1 MKRLYKISVFA
12 SLLLL
17 SACSDN
23 NTVQQKTIQGRIV
36 DSSAIEQAT
45 VFYDINKNGLL
56 DKSEP
61 QTQSNEKGFFTLNI
75 SQELAND
82 YTIPLVSKN
91 GYSTFDNK
99 RYTNTLMALRD
110 KKEKEVILTP
120 LSTLIA
126 VDVLENLNQRV
137 QRVYKASNSSNTLL
151 ELLEK
156 SKQEFAKLLDLE
168 KALLTQDPIELALKK
183 NNTKPLEA
191 NIKVSKVAQELKK
204 ALKKEIKEQE
214 KKAIQSFKALSKAL
228 KKAQKSGDEALKEAV
243 EYVAEVAPESFDK
256 KVIQELKE
264 SVKTTLEEFNQ
275 QWQEQKD
282 EIIKTLKEQ
291 EGIKTKEDTN
301 SSKTPTHEINKTKSK
316 DKNSTQLQEN
326 NISKIEDEI
335 KEEKNT
341 TKEISKELN
350 DTKENST
357 TIEQNK
363 TKERTAKIK
372 DTTPPTIT
380 LKGENP
386 QIIEFGQKYQELG
399 ATLSDDKDSNP
410 TLIIDTSKLN
420 LDKLGEYKVIYIAKD
435 SAGNEANAT
444 RIVKVVDTT
453 PPTITLFG
461 DNNITLELNEEYKEA
476 GFEAIDNY
484 DGNIT
489 NKVKI
494 LGSVQTDT
502 AKTYT
507 LTYSVTDSSN
517 NSATATRTI
526 TVIDPYSYIP
536 KANELSDAVAM
547 RFLNKATFGA
557 DKNSL
562 NALKEKGVVAWL
574 DEQLN
579 MPLREDEYLRKTIEI
594 AKEAEPDKNPD
605 SIEDYLA
612 DNDIVFNK
620 KYASFHSPR
629 WMESAWFDIAMTA
642 PDQLRQK
649 VTYALSQIIVE
660 SDFEPIFIRR
670 GEALSRYFDILAKN
684 AFANYK
690 QLLTDISFNSGMS
703 LFLTYNGNKKLHLNE
718 ANVSIYPD
726 ENYAREIM
734 QLFSI
739 GLNKLNMDGTPQKD
753 AQGNLIPTYTQDDV
767 NELARVFTGWDIK
780 RNTRFGLIGFTRGDL
795 THPIEFTQKY
805 HDFGE
810 KKVLGKT
817 IPAGL
822 SGEDDIKAAIDI
834 IMSNSNVAPFI
845 SKNLIMRLT
854 KSNPSPAYIQR
865 VATVFANTQGDLK
878 EVVKAIFL
886 DKEIWDDMKEL
897 KSVKFKEPVVALMNL
912 YRRLE
917 IKPLPYWYFCGFGG
931 PSDDNATNCTRVH
944 NKFLFNNPTPYAGQ
958 GPGRAP
964 TVFNFYNNDFVPND
978 AEFKATKEVAPEVQI
993 QNDTIL
999 IKFNNKIRDVFN
1011 WEEVRMLANSNESI
1025 EEIIQKAPANKS
1037 IPYYYIGADK
1047 YYFNLQEDYDF
1058 LEARIDGDT
1067 DGDFEELKDS
1077 YQKGDIEKINKAVKE
1092 YIDYVDQKLTGG
1104 LLSDEEKEVIYQQ
1117 LTKQEKGFYNHWA
1130 GDDTAEAKIRQI
1142 MSEVLRPLYRFI
1154 ITSDKFMT
1162 E

>member
-1 MKRLYKISVFA
+1 LIGSLNFTKEEKMKRLYKISVFA

-183 NNTKPLEA
+183 NNTKPLET

-301 SSKTPTHEINKTKSK
+301 SSKTPTNEINKTKSK
-316 DKNSTQLQEN
+316 EKNSTQLQEN

-335 KEEKNT
+335 KKDKNT
-341 TKEISKELN
+341 TKIKEHNTTQVQENNASKSKEVKEKN
-350 DTKENST
+350 DTQAN
-357 TIEQNK
+357 
-363 TKERTAKIK
+363 TALKQDI
-372 DTTPPTIT
+372 TPPTIT

-420 LDKLGEYKVIYIAKD
+420 LNKLGEYEVIYIAKD
-435 SAGNEANAT
+435 SAGNEANTT
-444 RIVKVVDTT
+444 RVVKVVDTT
-453 PPTITLFG
+453 PPIITLFG

-536 KANELSDAVAM
+536 KADELSDAVAM

-649 VTYALSQIIVE
+649 VTYALSQIIV
-660 SDFEPIFIRR
+660 
-670 GEALSRYFDILAKN
+670 G
-684 AFANYK
+684 
-690 QLLTDISFNSGMS
+690 
-703 LFLTYNGNKKLHLNE
+703 
-718 ANVSIYPD
+718 
-726 ENYAREIM
+726 RE
-734 QLFSI
+734 
-739 GLNKLNMDGTPQKD
+739 
-753 AQGNLIPTYTQDDV
+753 
-767 NELARVFTGWDIK
+767 
-780 RNTRFGLIGFTRGDL
+780 
-795 THPIEFTQKY
+795 
-805 HDFGE
+805 
-810 KKVLGKT
+810 
-817 IPAGL
+817 
-822 SGEDDIKAAIDI
+822 
-834 IMSNSNVAPFI
+834 
-845 SKNLIMRLT
+845 
-854 KSNPSPAYIQR
+854 
-865 VATVFANTQGDLK
+865 
-878 EVVKAIFL
+878 
-886 DKEIWDDMKEL
+886 
-897 KSVKFKEPVVALMNL
+897 
-912 YRRLE
+912 
-917 IKPLPYWYFCGFGG
+917 
-931 PSDDNATNCTRVH
+931 
-944 NKFLFNNPTPYAGQ
+944 
-958 GPGRAP
+958 
-964 TVFNFYNNDFVPND
+964 
-978 AEFKATKEVAPEVQI
+978 
-993 QNDTIL
+993 
-999 IKFNNKIRDVFN
+999 
-1011 WEEVRMLANSNESI
+1011 
-1025 EEIIQKAPANKS
+1025 
-1037 IPYYYIGADK
+1037 
-1047 YYFNLQEDYDF
+1047 
-1058 LEARIDGDT
+1058 
-1067 DGDFEELKDS
+1067 
-1077 YQKGDIEKINKAVKE
+1077 
-1092 YIDYVDQKLTGG
+1092 
-1104 LLSDEEKEVIYQQ
+1104 
-1117 LTKQEKGFYNHWA
+1117 
-1130 GDDTAEAKIRQI
+1130 
-1142 MSEVLRPLYRFI
+1142 
-1154 ITSDKFMT
+1154 
-1162 E
+1162 